1 MDELRPSLTYCER
14 IDASFWAEPVNALT
28 NLAFVIAAVVIAN
41 ALVRDGQAV
50 RKAWDLWLLAGL
62 IAAIGVGSFLWH
74 TLATP
79 WSGLADVIPILLFI
93 NVYLV
98 SFLARIVKPEAWS
111 VAAGFVAFQIFN
123 MIVLQ
128 AIPPGALNGS
138 LFYVPTWAA
147 LWLMVAYCW
156 RKGSAGRLGMARGRH
171 KKAPHLSVQGQLS
184 TRGGG
189 RLFGYWA
196 AGATGA
202 AIGAP

>member
-93 NVYLV
+93 NV
-98 SFLARIVKPEAWS
+98 
-111 VAAGFVAFQIFN
+111 
-123 MIVLQ
+123 
-128 AIPPGALNGS
+128 
-138 LFYVPTWAA
+138 
-147 LWLMVAYCW
+147 
-156 RKGSAGRLGMARGRH
+156 
-171 KKAPHLSVQGQLS
+171 
-184 TRGGG
+184 
-189 RLFGYWA
+189 
-196 AGATGA
+196 
-202 AIGAP
+202 